1 MLKTFIIK
9 ILSFSLI
16 LSAISFVLFY
26 LLIPQFY
33 LQVFPFLIVF
43 FVVLTIGMHLVL
55 TRAGKKEIRQFSTYF
70 MGSITAKL
78 FIYLIFIIIYVFTDR
93 ENAVPFLLTFLCLYI
108 LFTFFETYSLL
119 GDLKKEQNQAS

>member
-26 LLIPQFY
+26 LLIPQYY

-43 FVVLTIGMHLVL
+43 FVALTIGVHLVL

-108 LFTFFETYSLL
+108 LFTFFETYYLL
-119 GDLKKEQNQAS
+119 GDLKKEQNQVS

>member
-9 ILSFSLI
+9 IISFSLI
-16 LSAISFVLFY
+16 LSALSFALFY
-26 LLIPQFY
+26 LLIPQYY

-43 FVVLTIGMHLVL
+43 FVGLTIGMHLVL

-78 FIYLIFIIIYVFTDR
+78 FIYLIFIIIYVFIDR

-119 GDLKKEQNQAS
+119 GDLKKQNG